1 MAQVTN
7 NSERTPIGLP
17 NGVLI
22 APKQTVDV
30 EDWSKIKGH
39 KVLVH
44 YLKHG
49 ILSVGGESQKA
60 SAGDVDKDD
69 LLAKLKALGIDAGK
83 NSGIESLQKRLAE
96 AEAKAK
102 EEAIAKLA
110 EKGIQVGD
118 DVTLEELQAEL
129 AKHE

>member
-1 MAQVTN
+1 MAQLTN
-7 NSERTPIGLP
+7 NSDRTPIGLP
-17 NGVLI
+17 NGVLV
-22 APKQTVDV
+22 APKQTVEV
-30 EDWSKIKGH
+30 EDWGKMKGH

-49 ILSVGGESQKA
+49 ILSVGGEASKA
-60 SAGDVDKDD
+60 PSGDVDKDE
-69 LLAKLKALGIDAGK
+69 LIAKLKALGIDAGK
-83 NSGIESLQKRLAE
+83 NSGIESLQKRLTE

>member
-30 EDWSKIKGH
+30 EGWGKMKDH

-49 ILSVGGESQKA
+49 ILTVGGESQKA
-60 SAGDVDKDD
+60 SSGGEDKDE

-110 EKGIQVGD
+110 EKGVVVGD

>member
-22 APKQTVDV
+22 APNQTVEV
-30 EDWSKIKGH
+30 EGWGKMKDH

-49 ILSVGGESQKA
+49 ILTVGGEAQKA
-60 SAGDVDKDD
+60 SAGDVDKDE
-69 LLAKLKALGIDAGK
+69 LLAKLKALGVDAGK

-96 AEAKAK
+96 AEEKVKADI
-102 EEAIAKLA
+102 IAKLT
-110 EKGIQVGD
+110 EKGVAVGEG
-118 DVTLEELQAEL
+118 VTLEELQAEL

>member
-7 NSERTPIGLP
+7 NSDRTPIGLP
-17 NGVLI
+17 NGVLV
-22 APKQTVDV
+22 APKQTVEV
-30 EDWSKIKGH
+30 EDWSKINGH

-49 ILSVGGESQKA
+49 ILSVGGESPKA
-60 SAGDVDKDD
+60 PSGEVDKDE
-69 LLAKLKALGIDAGK
+69 LIAKLKALGIDAGK

>member
-7 NSERTPIGLP
+7 NSDRTPIGLP
-17 NGVLI
+17 NGVLV
-22 APKQTVDV
+22 APKQTVEV
-30 EDWSKIKGH
+30 EDWGKIKGH

-49 ILSVGGESQKA
+49 ILSVGGESLKA
-60 SAGDVDKDD
+60 SGGDVDKDE
-69 LLAKLKALGIDAGK
+69 LIAKLKALGIDAGK

>member
-17 NGVLI
+17 NGVLV
-22 APKQTVDV
+22 APGQTVEV
-30 EDWSKIKGH
+30 EDWGKIKGH

-49 ILSVGGESQKA
+49 ILTVGGESQKA
-60 SAGDVDKDD
+60 PAGEVDKDE
-69 LLAKLKALGIDAGK
+69 LLAKLKALGIEIGPNAK
-83 NSGIESLQKRLAE
+83 IETLQKRLAE
-96 AEAKAK
+96 AEGKAKA
-102 EEAIAKLA
+102 EAIAKLK
-110 EKGIQVGD
+110 EKGIEVGD

-129 AKHE
+129 AKHA

>member
-7 NSERTPIGLP
+7 NSDRTPIGLP

-30 EDWSKIKGH
+30 EDWGKIKGH

-49 ILSVGGESQKA
+49 ILIVGGEAQKA
-60 SAGDVDKDD
+60 SGGGEDKDE
-69 LLAKLKALGIDAGK
+69 LLAKLKALGIEAGK
-83 NSGIESLQKRLAE
+83 NSSVKTLQEKLAE

-102 EEAIAKLA
+102 EDIIAKLT
-110 EKGIQVGD
+110 EKGVAVGE

-129 AKHE
+129 AKHA

>member
-22 APKQTVDV
+22 APNQTVEV
-30 EDWSKIKGH
+30 EGWGKMKDH

-49 ILSVGGESQKA
+49 ILTVGGEAQKA
-60 SAGDVDKDD
+60 SSGGEDKDE

-83 NSGIESLQKRLAE
+83 NSGIESLQKRLTE

-102 EEAIAKLA
+102 EEAIAKLT
-110 EKGIQVGD
+110 EKGIVVGD

-129 AKHE
+129 AKHA

>member
-7 NSERTPIGLP
+7 NSDRTPIGLP
-17 NGVLI
+17 NGVLV
-22 APKQTVDV
+22 APQQTVEVKGWDKV
-30 EDWSKIKGH
+30 KGH
-39 KVLVH
+39 KIIAY

-49 ILSVGGESQKA
+49 ILTVDGDSAKA
-60 SAGDVDKDD
+60 SGGGDDKDE

-83 NSGIESLQKRLAE
+83 NSGVESLQKRLAE

-102 EEAIAKLA
+102 EDAIAKLK

-129 AKHE
+129 AKHP

>member
-1 MAQVTN
+1 MAQLTN
-7 NSERTPIGLP
+7 NSDRTPIGLP
-17 NGVLI
+17 NGVLV
-22 APKQTVDV
+22 APKQTVEV
-30 EDWSKIKGH
+30 EDWGKMKGH

-49 ILSVGGESQKA
+49 ILSVGGEASKA
-60 SAGDVDKDD
+60 PSGDVDKDE
-69 LLAKLKALGIDAGK
+69 LIAKLKALGIDAGK
-83 NSGIESLQKRLAE
+83 NSGIESLQKRLTE
-96 AEAKAK
+96 AEVKAK